1 MTQDRK
7 RVLLIAVSKQL
18 FSCQCARTHWNM
30 CVLSLSATFL
40 LHREWLGAHWQLYLL
55 SYLDEQLKLPVRT

>member
-1 MTQDRK
+1 
-7 RVLLIAVSKQL
+7 
-18 FSCQCARTHWNM
+18 M

-55 SYLDEQLKLPVRT
+55 SYLVARVENTALYEIALNSNFSVAATKKLQPVAA